1 LKQSASR
8 WTRTDGTPAPGTD
21 GVRLSEHAEQV
32 AVINW
37 CFAMMRTYP
46 ELDLIFAIPNGAML
60 GGGKV
65 GAIRA
70 NALKAEGLRPGV
82 CDLFLPVAR
91 GKWHGFFI
99 EMKTQIGKLSDNQ
112 KEFIAGVEKQG
123 YYTAVCYGA
132 DEAIEQLIFY
142 LQIKRVE

>member
-1 LKQSASR
+1 M
-8 WTRTDGTPAPGTD
+8 T
-21 GVRLSEHAEQV
+21 EHAEQV
-32 AVINW
+32 TVIDW
-37 CFAMMRTYP
+37 CFAMTRTYP

-60 GGGKV
+60 GGGRL

-82 CDLFLPVAR
+82 CDLFLPAPR
-91 GKWHGFFI
+91 GKWHGMFI

-112 KEFIAGVEKQG
+112 KEFIARVEEQG

-132 DEAIEQLIFY
+132 DEAIEQLKFY
-142 LQIKRVE
+142 LQSK